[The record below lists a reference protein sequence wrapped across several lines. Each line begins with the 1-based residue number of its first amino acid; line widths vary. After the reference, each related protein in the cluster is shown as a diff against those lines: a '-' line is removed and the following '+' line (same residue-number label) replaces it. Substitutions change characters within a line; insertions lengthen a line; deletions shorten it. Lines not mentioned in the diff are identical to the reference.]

1 MNSFDRVPL
10 CTKLGTQLLRTG
22 SKGGRGASAG
32 SPGDG
37 GPRDGKSLQFAP
49 LAVRRTWPRS
59 GGDPLGSSQT
69 LERDLHP
76 VAVPGET
83 RRLSALGWRVPF
95 CMTFSYYK
103 SPSCGAS
110 TALSADFLRQAGRY
124 RQVIS
129 WPQIVGIDKR
139 ITPLQQAHIC
149 VGTCFMKTQ
158 TSLGTVSKDIN
169 CQLVLWCK

>member
-1 MNSFDRVPL
+1 MFLYAPNLEPSFWATAL
-10 CTKLGTQLLRTG
+10 
-22 SKGGRGASAG
+22 KGGRGASAG

-69 LERDLHP
+69 LDRDLHP
-76 VAVPGET
+76 IAVSGET
-83 RRLSALGWRVPF
+83 VRLSALGWRVPF

-139 ITPLQQAHIC
+139 IVPLRQTDRC

-158 TSLGTVSKDIN
+158 TSL
-169 CQLVLWCK
+169 